1 MFINGGTLMKSLL
14 LPFAA
19 LIGLASTQ
27 TQAGFWKQMRKSMRV
42 QVAAPVVYHPVAPC
56 YSCHASYAPVVYRP
70 MVYQPVV
77 YRPVVRRPHV
87 GFSFGTH
94 GAGFSFWS

>member
-1 MFINGGTLMKSLL
+1 MKSLF
-14 LPFAA
+14 LPLAA
-19 LIGLASTQ
+19 LVGLASTQ
-27 TQAGFWKQMRKSMRV
+27 AEAGFWKRFFKPARATYVINTPIYQ
-42 QVAAPVVYHPVAPC
+42 PVTPC
-56 YSCHASYAPVVYRP
+56 YSCYTPVYQP
-70 MVYQPVV
+70 VYQPVV